1 MSEVTQQSPASPAGA
16 ASTPDPSGSALVS
29 SATGRPLTKRGEA
42 TRRRI
47 LEAAEQVFAE
57 HGYHEASIVKVTEEA
72 GVALGTFYLY
82 FDSKQAVFEALVI
95 DLNTRVR
102 QSMSEAMDGAVDRV
116 DAERR
121 GFEGFFRFT
130 AQHPALYRVV
140 REAEF
145 VSPSVMQL
153 HYDRIVAGYTAGL
166 EAAQRDGDIDP
177 ALDPETAAWAL
188 MGIGELIGMR
198 FLLWERDEHGTP
210 PAQIEPSVLDGM
222 MRFISN
228 ALRGHGNTDGD
239 NALPSRGNSTHSET
253 ERA

>member
-1 MSEVTQQSPASPAGA
+1 MAEATPVTVTEREAQP
-16 ASTPDPSGSALVS
+16 TPLVS
-29 SATGRPLTKRGEA
+29 PATGRPLTKRGEA

-57 HGYHEASIVKVTEEA
+57 HGYHEASIVKVTEQA

-102 QSMSEAMDGAVDRV
+102 QSMTEAMEGAVDRV

-145 VSPSVMQL
+145 VSPKVMHL

-166 EAAQRDGDIDP
+166 KAAQRDGDIDP
-177 ALDPETAAWAL
+177 DLDPETAAWAL
-188 MGIGELIGMR
+188 MGMGELIGMR
-198 FLLWERDEHGTP
+198 FLLWERDGDGKP
-210 PAQIEPSVLDGM
+210 PAEIDPQVLDGM

-228 ALRGHGNTDGD
+228 ALRGHREAPAAGQS
-239 NALPSRGNSTHSET
+239 ASTASSHTTET
-253 ERA
+253 ERAS